1 MFENILAERMTRLH
15 TESAFQILA
24 EANALEAQGRSVIH
38 CEIGQPDFATPEH
51 IIKAAYEA
59 MKAGYTGYSPAPGY
73 PDVRAAL
80 AAVTG
85 SQEEVI
91 RMREAFRERR
101 DWVVPALNEIPGITC
116 RTPGGAFYAFP
127 NIESFG
133 IDSHTFCTRLLREA
147 GVAAAWGTSFG
158 SYGEGHF
165 RLSFANS
172 LENLKIAVDRIAS
185 FAAQLC

>member
-73 PDVRAAL
+73 PDVRAAI
-80 AAVTG
+80 AK
-85 SQEEVI
+85 
-91 RMREAFRERR
+91 
-101 DWVVPALNEIPGITC
+101 
-116 RTPGGAFYAFP
+116 
-127 NIESFG
+127 
-133 IDSHTFCTRLLREA
+133 EA
-147 GVAAAWGTSFG
+147 GERKGNGYG
-158 SYGEGHF
+158 SV
-165 RLSFANS
+165 RLPDCRCRSDGCGLRA
-172 LENLKIAVDRIAS
+172 
-185 FAAQLC
+185 